1 MQISA
6 KKGLDIPIAGT
17 PGTEIKDGRLVR
29 SIAVLG
35 RDYIGLKPRMQVQQG
50 DRVTLGQPLFVD
62 KRDPNVKFTAPGSG
76 TVSAVHRGQ
85 RRVLLSVVIA
95 LDSDEKDDGGFA
107 KLANADATALPLQE
121 IKQALFDSG
130 FWTAFRTRPYS
141 KIPQSDGTPRSIFVT
156 ATDTQPLAAD
166 PSVVV
171 KAQSHAF
178 ANGLRVIGRLTEG
191 SVYVCTGANWNGPI
205 GDGEQFEHVEFTGPH
220 PAGLP
225 GTHIHHLDPVSTER
239 VVWQIGYQDVIAIGK
254 LFADGKI
261 FTERV
266 VALGGAGFES
276 PRLVR
281 TRLGASIDEL
291 TAGELQLT
299 GLKGDAP
306 RLISGSILSGR
317 TGTGAEAYLG
327 RYHLQVC
334 SIPEGNGK
342 HLFGWLGILSK
353 AFSIAGLFKRR
364 TRHSKL
370 LPFST
375 IRNGRAA
382 AMIPIDAFDN
392 VMPLDILTIPLLRAL
407 LVKDTDQGQ
416 ALGCLE
422 MDADDLAL
430 CSFVCPGKNDYGAI
444 LQVNLERI
452 EREG

>member
-6 KKGLDIPIAGT
+6 KKGLDSPIAGT

-76 TVSAVHRGQ
+76 TVSAVHRGE
-85 RRVLLSVVIA
+85 RRMLLSVVID
-95 LDSDEKDDGGFA
+95 LDSDEKDDGSFT
-107 KLANADATALPLQE
+107 KLANADVTVLPLQE

-141 KIPQSDGTPRSIFVT
+141 KIPQSDTAPRSIFVT

-171 KAQSHAF
+171 EAQGGAF
-178 ANGLRVIGRLTEG
+178 TNGLRIIGRLTEG
-191 SVYVCTGANWNGPI
+191 SGYVCTDANWNWPT
-205 GDGEQFEHVEFTGPH
+205 GDGEQFKHVEFTGPH

-225 GTHIHHLDPVSTER
+225 GTHIHHLDPVSNVR
-239 VVWQIGYQDVIAIGK
+239 MVWQIGYQDVIAIGK
-254 LFADGKI
+254 LFAEGKI
-261 FTERV
+261 FIERV

-334 SIPEGNGK
+334 AIPEVSGK
-342 HLFGWLGILSK
+342 RLFGWLGILSK

-375 IRNGRAA
+375 SRNGQAT
-382 AMIPIDAFDN
+382 AMIPIDAFDH

-422 MDADDLAL
+422 LDADDLAL
-430 CSFVCPGKNDYGAI
+430 CSFVCPGKNDYGSI
-444 LQVNLERI
+444 LQVNLEQI

>member
-50 DRVTLGQPLFVD
+50 DRVTLGQSLFVD
-62 KRDPNVKFTAPGSG
+62 KRDSNVKFTAPGSG
-76 TVSAVHRGQ
+76 TVSAVHRGG
-85 RRVLLSVVIA
+85 RRVLLSVVID
-95 LDSDEKDDGGFA
+95 LDSDEKDDGGFE
-107 KLANADATALPLQE
+107 KLANADVAVLPLQE

-141 KIPQSDGTPRSIFVT
+141 KIPQSDSSPRSIFVT

-171 KAQSHAF
+171 KEQSDAF
-178 ANGLRVIGRLTEG
+178 ANGLRIIGRLTEG
-191 SVYVCTGANWNGPI
+191 SVYVCTDANWNGPI

-254 LFADGKI
+254 LFAEGKI
-261 FTERV
+261 FIERV

-291 TAGELQLT
+291 TAGELQSA

-334 SIPEGNGK
+334 AIPQGGDRR
-342 HLFGWLGILSK
+342 LFGWLGILSK
-353 AFSIAGLFKRR
+353 VFSIAGLFKRR

-375 IRNGRAA
+375 SSNGRAA
-382 AMIPIDAFDN
+382 AMIPVDAFEHLI
-392 VMPLDILTIPLLRAL
+392 PLDVTPVPLLLAL
-407 LVKDTDQGQ
+407 LIKDTDQAQ

-422 MDADDLAL
+422 LAPEDLAL
-430 CSFVCPGKNDYGAI
+430 CSFVCPGKNDYGAV
-444 LQVNLERI
+444 LQVNLEQI